1 MRLHVLLLAPV
12 LAASACGGDDDD
24 PAFLGPVDGGAVQDA
39 KQPDVAPPPVSVL
52 ASAACAGSAPVDT
65 PAGTIAVRS
74 IATLESRGLLAL
86 HGEVRAVQIGGD
98 GCPGAAIPSFGN
110 AGSLSIDATSAV
122 ALPGGRSLVASGSG
136 TLLLDSTG
144 AQIDSCKADGED
156 MVTRALHATAD
167 GRVAAA
173 FTKSPIALLDLG
185 LAANQCTSVPLS
197 LSPAPYALT
206 AVAFA
211 LPGGFVTVE
220 QASPASPLVVARY
233 GTDGV
238 RIASSSAF
246 ASQTA
251 SKLCSATGL
260 IDTPAG
266 VFVTDTTCRRAVLFE
281 GETLHATHE
290 ITFDPAPRGA
300 ALSPDQRHVLVAL
313 AQSVNDRTTATFERV
328 ELP

>member
-1 MRLHVLLLAPV
+1 MRLHALFLAPV

-39 KQPDVAPPPVSVL
+39 KQPDVAPPPVSALV
-52 ASAACAGSAPVDT
+52 SAACAGSTPVEAPV
-65 PAGTIAVRS
+65 GTIAVRS
-74 IATLESRGLLAL
+74 VATLESRGLLAL
-86 HGEVRAVQIGGD
+86 DAEVRAVQVGAD

-110 AGSLSIDATSAV
+110 AGSLAIDATSAV
-122 ALPGGRSLVASGSG
+122 ALPGGRSLVATGTG

-144 AQIDSCKADGED
+144 AQIDGCKADGQSL
-156 MVTRALHATAD
+156 VARALHASAD
-167 GRVAAA
+167 GRVIAA
-173 FTKSPIALLDLG
+173 FTKSPIALLDLALG
-185 LAANQCTSVPLS
+185 ANQCTSVHLS

-211 LPGGFVTVE
+211 LTGGFVTVE

-246 ASQTA
+246 ASQPA

-281 GETLHATHE
+281 KEALHATGE
-290 ITFDPAPRGA
+290 IAFDFAPRGA
-300 ALSPDQRHVLVAL
+300 ALSPDQRHVLIAL
-313 AQSVNDRTTATFERV
+313 TQSVHAGTKATFERIA
-328 ELP
+328 LP

>member
-24 PAFLGPVDGGAVQDA
+24 LAFLGPVDGGAVQDA
-39 KQPDVAPPPVSVL
+39 KQPDVAPPPVSTL
-52 ASAACAGSAPVDT
+52 ASAACTGSAPVEA

-74 IATLESRGLLAL
+74 VATLESRGLLAL
-86 HGEVRAVQIGGD
+86 HEEVRAVQVD
-98 GCPGAAIPSFGN
+98 AFGCPGAAIPSFGTS
-110 AGSLSIDATSAV
+110 GSLSIDATSAV
-122 ALPGGRSLVASGSG
+122 ALPGGRSLVATGTG

-144 AQIDSCKADGED
+144 AQIDSCKANGGT
-156 MVTRALHATAD
+156 MVARALHASAD

-173 FTKSPIALLDLG
+173 FTKSPISLLDLG

-197 LSPAPYALT
+197 LSPAPFALT

-211 LPGGFVTVE
+211 LTGGFVTVE

-233 GTDGV
+233 GSDGV

-246 ASQTA
+246 ASQPA

-281 GETLHATHE
+281 KEALYATSE
-290 ITFDPAPRGA
+290 ITFDLAPRGA
-300 ALSPDQRHVLVAL
+300 ALSPDQRHVVIAL